1 MLKAVHVGNLK
12 AVYIGNN
19 GLQKLGF
26 VNGKI
31 YEYKIYEYGQHRV
44 YTSNGKMSKFYP
56 FNTETFKK
64 NFRSVSEYRN
74 KKIKEILR

>member
-1 MLKAVHVGNLK
+1 MLK

-19 GLQKLGF
+19 ELQKYGF
-26 VNGKI
+26 VNGRVYEYEI
-31 YEYKIYEYGQHRV
+31 YEYEQHRV
-44 YTSNGKMSKFYP
+44 YNSIKKMRMFYP
-56 FNTETFKK
+56 FNTKTFKK